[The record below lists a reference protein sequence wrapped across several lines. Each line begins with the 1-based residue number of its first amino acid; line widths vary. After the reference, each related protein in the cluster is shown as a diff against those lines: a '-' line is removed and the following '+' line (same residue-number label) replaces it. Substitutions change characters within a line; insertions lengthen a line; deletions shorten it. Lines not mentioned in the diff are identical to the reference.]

1 MARGRLSTVK
11 SHEHGFADL
20 QTAATVHLPA
30 DSCEWARRPRLS
42 VPNVEMVSLSVGM
55 VEASDNDGILQE
67 DVVEMRALFVQ
78 SCRREFWHERSRFTI
93 GRPMP
98 TVCTF
103 DVLSSD
109 VIRFAVSLQCAVRS
123 TCTRMCQ
130 PNQCAAV
137 LWARGGCHSIPHG
150 ALAVGDED

>member
-1 MARGRLSTVK
+1 
-11 SHEHGFADL
+11 
-20 QTAATVHLPA
+20 
-30 DSCEWARRPRLS
+30 
-42 VPNVEMVSLSVGM
+42 LSVGM